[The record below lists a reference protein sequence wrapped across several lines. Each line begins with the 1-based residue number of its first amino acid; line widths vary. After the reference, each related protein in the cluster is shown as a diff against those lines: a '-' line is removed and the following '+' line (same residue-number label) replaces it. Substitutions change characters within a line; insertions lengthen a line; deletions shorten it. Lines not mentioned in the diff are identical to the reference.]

1 MCLRGVD
8 IREKL
13 IAWGMFEKAKIFPSL
28 SLNSPSK
35 KETPYP
41 VNFAIELSSWRGL
54 WWLHPCNKSNPR
66 KERCILTHSLRAQAT
81 AVAGAHDY
89 GTEAR
94 SSWPACPCLGSK
106 VGGCYSPACFFFFFF
121 LYSAQN
127 CSPLTA
133 DRAGL
138 PASVNLR
145 DLSRVSPEA
154 CLLSH
159 SRSVRLT
166 ITLSQSQYCSQYCP
180 AHCSV
185 PNKHACFLF
194 LKKKKKMVPRCGFGV
209 ALPSLQLVL
218 LKKKKSLQ
226 ALDV

>member
-1 MCLRGVD
+1 MTTAQKLEAAGQRVRVWEAKSVGV
-8 IREKL
+8 
-13 IAWGMFEKAKIFPSL
+13 
-28 SLNSPSK
+28 
-35 KETPYP
+35 TPQL
-41 VNFAIELSSWRGL
+41 ASS
-54 WWLHPCNKSNPR
+54 
-66 KERCILTHSLRAQAT
+66 
-81 AVAGAHDY
+81 
-89 GTEAR
+89 
-94 SSWPACPCLGSK
+94 
-106 VGGCYSPACFFFFFF
+106 FF

-138 PASVNLR
+138 PASVNLG

-194 LKKKKKMVPRCGFGV
+194 KKKKWFPGV
-209 ALPSLQLVL
+209 ASVLPFPPFSWFY
-218 LKKKKSLQ
+218 
-226 ALDV
+226 